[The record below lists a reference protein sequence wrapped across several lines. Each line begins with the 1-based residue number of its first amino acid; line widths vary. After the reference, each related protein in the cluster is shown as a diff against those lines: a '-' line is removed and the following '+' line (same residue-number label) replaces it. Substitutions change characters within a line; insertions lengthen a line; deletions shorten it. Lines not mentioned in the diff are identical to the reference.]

1 MKRPA
6 SDTPIVTT
14 EKKATAVEAQQTKAE
29 LSSLSFYYMAGAAA
43 PGPAVGASDGASD
56 PSDGSSGPADCSSG
70 PAVGASGGSSGPAD
84 GSSGPADGSSG
95 PADDA
100 SDFDSSADD
109 METTLEPPLFIPSES
124 SALAGR
130 ALLRLL
136 RHTYAAIASMMRMN
150 RSENAIAMMIL
161 VQSPPLEKQQQKRV

>member
-70 PAVGASGGSSGPAD
+70 PAVGASG